1 MAIPKLFAL
10 HANAIRHLLSKFEDS
25 LEKICKSY
33 QEYCRLLIDPVEIE
47 NATIIF
53 KSQEF
58 R

>member
-1 MAIPKLFAL
+1 MAIPKLSAL

-25 LEKICKSY
+25 LEKMYKSN